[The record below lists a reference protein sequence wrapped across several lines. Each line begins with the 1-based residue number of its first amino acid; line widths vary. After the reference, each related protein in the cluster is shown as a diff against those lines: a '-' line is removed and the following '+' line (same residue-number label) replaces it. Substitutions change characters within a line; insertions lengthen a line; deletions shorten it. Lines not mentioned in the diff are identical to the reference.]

1 MESRPAHHEGRG
13 ELVSTLF
20 DLSGKI
26 AIVTGA
32 GRGIGRAIAEGL
44 AECGASVVLAGR
56 SRPTLEEV
64 AAAIGAGG
72 GTALTQP
79 ADVAR
84 EADVL
89 ALCDAALARFGR
101 IDVLVNNAG
110 INPIWRGIEKI
121 SLSDWQAILEV
132 NLTGV
137 FVCCKHIGGAMV
149 ERGAGSIVNIT
160 SVAGHVGLT
169 RSVPYC
175 ATKGGVEM
183 LSKALALDWAKRGVR
198 VNCLAPGYV
207 DTDLTAGLL
216 HHETLSKPFLD
227 HTPMGRF
234 AAPRDMA
241 GAAVFLA
248 SDAASYMTGQS
259 LVVDGGWTAH

>member
-1 MESRPAHHEGRG
+1 M
-13 ELVSTLF
+13 
-20 DLSGKI
+20 
-26 AIVTGA
+26 
-32 GRGIGRAIAEGL
+32 
-44 AECGASVVLAGR
+44 LAGR
-56 SRPTLEEV
+56 TRATLEEV
-64 AAAIGAGG
+64 AAGSMVQ
-72 GTALTQP
+72 T

-89 ALCDAALARFGR
+89 ALRDAVLARFGR

-121 SLSDWQAILEV
+121 SLEDWQAIVDV

-137 FVCCKHIGGAMV
+137 FLCCKHLGRVMA
-149 ERGAGSIVNIT
+149 ERGAGSIVNVS

-183 LSKALALDWAKRGVR
+183 LSKALALDWAKRVR

-207 DTDLTAGLL
+207 DTDLTSGLL
-216 HHETLSKPFLD
+216 HHQTLSRPFLD

-234 AAPRDMA
+234 GVPADMA

-248 SDAASYMTGQS
+248 SDASAYMTGQS